1 MLFLIIKDMKSWD
14 FSFNHINFHTK
25 LYINI
30 VLNYVMKDILKN
42 VSKMALNEF
51 LHYIQ
56 CI

>member
-30 VLNYVMKDILKN
+30 VLNYVMKDILK
-42 VSKMALNEF
+42 M
-51 LHYIQ
+51 
-56 CI
+56 